1 MSSENNLFEINLNSA
16 EASPPL
22 EQLLPYN
29 YSVKKKAI
37 IGWIQNPMKKRKYG
51 PMPGRKVNSYLTS
64 KKNKIAITK
73 GNQVRV

>member
-29 YSVKKKAI
+29 YNYSVKEEAI

-51 PMPGRKVNSYLTS
+51 PMPGRKVNSY
-64 KKNKIAITK
+64 ITRRTK
-73 GNQVRV
+73 L